1 MVTNHICTVIRADD
15 DGSYPVVGRYPC
27 MWQETEEY
35 ETVGYGQKRVS
46 ESRIYIPDITA
57 DVREGDYVTKKEI
70 AEPVTDDDDVSSML
84 SVVTIARNDYG
95 SKSMRHIKAVAR

>member
-1 MVTNHICTVIRADD
+1 MVTNHICTVIRS
-15 DGSYPVVGRYPC
+15 DGGGNYTVVGRYPC
-27 MWQETEEY
+27 MWQETEVY
-35 ETVGYGQKRVS
+35 ETVDYGQKRVS

-70 AEPVTDDDDVSSML
+70 AEPVTDDDVSSML

-95 SKSMRHIKAVAR
+95 SKSMQHIKAVAR